1 MKKTL
6 FVVFLISFITF
17 ILVCGIRVYKEVIF
31 NINCMGHLKR
41 AADANTIELA
51 KQELGTVINYLKT
64 KDIVSGYTSI
74 LYRTPNEDI
83 GFWYS
88 NLVASLEELGMV
100 SLEASQ
106 LEKSNVL
113 MKLRETLLDQGQS
126 ISVTSPPGISIFPY
140 NTSYAIIMMLSS
152 ILAIVGFV
160 GFMQPDDF

>member
-51 KQELGTVINYLKT
+51 KQELGTAINYLKT

-106 LEKSNVL
+106 LIFLPKRENEKKVMS
-113 MKLRETLLDQGQS
+113 
-126 ISVTSPPGISIFPY
+126 
-140 NTSYAIIMMLSS
+140 
-152 ILAIVGFV
+152 
-160 GFMQPDDF
+160 